1 MQIRLGSSGYISF
14 HNIRSGQLESNHLA
28 TRIFLIIIIFL
39 PCILILITSF
49 IFESSWREQERKKK
63 MTQQQGKVLDGKGRK
78 RHGMGEGPPA
88 CFTHWAWRGRGWKTT
103 STLLPHL
110 IFSIMC
116 KCVSRPCKRN
126 NKNYKPYLNTSFK
139 HGTKKK
145 LQYMTYVKETIY

>member
-1 MQIRLGSSGYISF
+1 MAPRDTSPS
-14 HNIRSGQLESNHLA
+14 
-28 TRIFLIIIIFL
+28 
-39 PCILILITSF
+39 ITSGVANSKA
-49 IFESSWREQERKKK
+49 IIWPPESFLLSLFFYHAFWSLSLLLSLKVHEENKKEKK

-126 NKNYKPYLNTSFK
+126 NKNYKPYLNTSSK